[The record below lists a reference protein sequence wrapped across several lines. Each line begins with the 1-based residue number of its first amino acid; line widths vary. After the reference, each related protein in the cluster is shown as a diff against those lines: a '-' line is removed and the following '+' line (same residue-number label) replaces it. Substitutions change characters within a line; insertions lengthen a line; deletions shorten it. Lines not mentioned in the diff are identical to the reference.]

1 MLFDLRG
8 RGRRRTVRIVYSGLA
23 LLFLL
28 GFIGVGV
35 GTSGGGGIFEIFG
48 GKGSGGGG
56 ENYGAQVKAAKKVTL
71 TQPNNPAAWSGLIH
85 ATLLQAGSGENYS
98 STEES
103 FTSKAQPL
111 LAQIQE
117 AWERYLKL
125 EPHHPDPELATE
137 VMRIY
142 TTAGGGLADPA
153 EAVKTLKIEMQGRP
167 ANVTLYYDLAVLS
180 YQAKDTHEG
189 DRAAAKALALAPASD
204 KKILEGRLAEV
215 KSGKSAAASGTS
227 TAGANVSGGAGGA
240 TTVTIPASK
249 LGKGA
254 TKAQT
259 VTIPSSELKTGAN
272 GQSVTIPTSSL
283 TKGAAT
289 STSTVPTSTT
299 TAPKK

>member
-23 LLFLL
+23 LLFFL
-28 GFIGVGV
+28 GFVGFGVG
-35 GTSGGGGIFEIFG
+35 SFGGGGVLELLG

-56 ENYGAQVKAAKKVTL
+56 ENYGAQVKAAKKITV

-98 STEES
+98 NTEEA
-103 FTSKAQPL
+103 FTSKAQPVL
-111 LAQIQE
+111 KQIQE

-125 EPHHPDPELATE
+125 EPHHPDPEVATE

-142 TTAGGGLADPA
+142 TTGGGLTDPA
-153 EAVKTLKIEMQGRP
+153 EAVKTLKIEMKGRP
-167 ANVTLYYDLAVLS
+167 ANVTLYYDLAALS
-180 YQAKDTHEG
+180 YQAKDKREG
-189 DRAAAKALALAPASD
+189 ERAAAKALALAPASD
-204 KKILEGRLAEV
+204 KKILEGRLAEL
-215 KSGKSAAASGTS
+215 KSGKSASSVGTS
-227 TAGANVSGGAGGA
+227 TSGGAA
-240 TTVTIPASK
+240 TVTIPASK

-259 VTIPSSELKTGAN
+259 VTIPASELKGGAN
-272 GQSVTIPTSSL
+272 GQSALPRSVTVPTSSL
-283 TKGAAT
+283 SKSAS
-289 STSTVPTSTT
+289 STSTVASTTT

>member
-23 LLFLL
+23 LLFFL
-28 GFIGVGV
+28 GFVGFGVG
-35 GTSGGGGIFEIFG
+35 SFGGGGVLELLG

-56 ENYGAQVKAAKKVTL
+56 ENYGAQVKAAKKVTV

-98 STEES
+98 NTQEA

-111 LAQIQE
+111 LTQVQE
-117 AWERYLKL
+117 AWEHYLKL
-125 EPHHPDPELATE
+125 AAHHPDPELATE

-142 TTAGGGLADPA
+142 TTGGGLTDPA
-153 EAVKTLKIEMQGRP
+153 EAVKTLKIEMKGRP

-180 YQAKDTHEG
+180 YQAKDTREG
-189 DRAAAKALALAPASD
+189 DRAAAKAIALAPPAD
-204 KKILEGRLAEV
+204 KKILEGRLAEL
-215 KSGKSAAASGTS
+215 KSGKSAASSGASAGGT
-227 TAGANVSGGAGGA
+227 TTSGGAGGP

-259 VTIPSSELKTGAN
+259 VTIPSSALKSGAN
-272 GQSVTIPTSSL
+272 GQKSVTIPTSSL
-283 TKGAAT
+283 TKGPAT

>member
-23 LLFLL
+23 LLFFL
-28 GFIGVGV
+28 GFVGFGVG
-35 GTSGGGGIFEIFG
+35 SFGGGGVLELLG

-56 ENYGAQVKAAKKVTL
+56 ENYGAQVKAAKKVTV

-98 STEES
+98 NTEEV

-111 LAQIQE
+111 LTQIQE
-117 AWERYLKL
+117 AWGHYLKL
-125 EPHHPDPELATE
+125 ESHHPDPEVATE

-142 TTAGGGLADPA
+142 TTGGGLTDPA
-153 EAVKTLKIEMQGRP
+153 EAVKTLKIEMKGRP

-180 YQAKDTHEG
+180 YQAKETREG

-204 KKILEGRLAEV
+204 KKILEGRLAEI
-215 KSGKSAAASGTS
+215 KSGKSAASSGTSASGTS
-227 TAGANVSGGAGGA
+227 ASGGAGGA
-240 TTVTIPASK
+240 ETVTIPASK

-259 VTIPSSELKTGAN
+259 VTIPSSALKTGAN
-272 GQSVTIPTSSL
+272 GKSVTIPTSSL
-283 TKGAAT
+283 PKGAT
-289 STSTVPTSTT
+289 STSTTATATT
-299 TAPKK
+299 TK

>member
-23 LLFLL
+23 LLFFL
-28 GFIGVGV
+28 GFVGFGVG
-35 GTSGGGGIFEIFG
+35 SFGGGGVLELLG

-56 ENYGAQVKAAKKVTL
+56 ENYGAQVKAAKKLTV

-85 ATLLQAGSGENYS
+85 ATLLQAGSGDNYS
-98 STEES
+98 NTEEA
-103 FTSKAQPL
+103 FTAKAQPL
-111 LAQIQE
+111 LTQVQT
-117 AWERYLKL
+117 AWEHYLKL
-125 EPHHPDPELATE
+125 QPHHPDPEVATE

-142 TTAGGGLADPA
+142 TTGGALANPA
-153 EAVKTLKIEMQGRP
+153 EAVKTLKIEMKGRP

-180 YQAKDTHEG
+180 YQAKDKREG
-189 DRAAAKALALAPASD
+189 DRAAAKAIALAPASD
-204 KKILEGRLAEV
+204 KKILEGRLAEL
-215 KSGKSAAASGTS
+215 KSGKSAASAGTTTS
-227 TAGANVSGGAGGA
+227 GANASGGAGGA

-259 VTIPSSELKTGAN
+259 VTIPSSALKGGAN
-272 GQSVTIPTSSL
+272 GQSVTIPSSSL

>member
-23 LLFLL
+23 LLFFL
-28 GFIGVGV
+28 GFVGFGVG
-35 GTSGGGGIFEIFG
+35 SFGGGGVLELLG

-56 ENYGAQVKAAKKVTL
+56 ENYGAQVKAAKKVTV
-71 TQPNNPAAWSGLIH
+71 TQPNSPAAWSGLIH

-98 STEES
+98 NTEET

-117 AWERYLKL
+117 AWEHYLKL
-125 EPHHPDPELATE
+125 ESHHPDPEVATQ

-142 TTAGGGLADPA
+142 TTGGGLTDPA
-153 EAVKTLKIEMQGRP
+153 EAVKTLKIEMKGRP

-180 YQAKDTHEG
+180 YQAKDTREG

-204 KKILEGRLAEV
+204 KKILEGRLAEI
-215 KSGKSAAASGTS
+215 KSGKSAASSGTS
-227 TAGANVSGGAGGA
+227 TSGTSTGGAGGA

-259 VTIPSSELKTGAN
+259 VTIPSSALKSGAN

-283 TKGAAT
+283 TKGAT
-289 STSTVPTSTT
+289 STSTAPTSTT

>member
-23 LLFLL
+23 LLFFL
-28 GFIGVGV
+28 GFVGFGVG
-35 GTSGGGGIFEIFG
+35 SFGGGGVAELFG
-48 GKGSGGGG
+48 GKGGGGGG
-56 ENYGAQVKAAKKVTL
+56 ENYGAQVKAAKKLTV
-71 TQPNNPAAWSGLIH
+71 TQPNNPAAWGGLIH

-98 STEES
+98 NTEEA
-103 FTSKAQPL
+103 FTSKAHPL
-111 LAQIQE
+111 LAQVQE
-117 AWERYLKL
+117 AWEHYLKL
-125 EPHHPDPELATE
+125 QPHHPDPEVATE

-142 TTAGGGLADPA
+142 TTGGGLTDPA
-153 EAVKTLKIEMQGRP
+153 EAVKTLKIEMKGRP

-180 YQAKDTHEG
+180 YQAKDKREG

-204 KKILEGRLAEV
+204 KKILEGRLAEL
-215 KSGKSAAASGTS
+215 KSGKSAASSGTS
-227 TAGANVSGGAGGA
+227 TSGATTSGGAGGN

-259 VTIPSSELKTGAN
+259 VTIPSSSLKTGS
-272 GQSVTIPTSSL
+272 GGKSVTIPTSSL

-289 STSTVPTSTT
+289 STSTAPTPTT